1 MLLKFAFRLFTIWNM
16 NDINALTHSHII
28 WASITRGI
36 RFEKFLKK
44 YIIRWCNVLLMP
56 TLESNNALKI
66 QRYIMFLFS
75 LITHNSIAVDLIH
88 ELLYWPL
95 CIFSHVI
102 YSLMIKCNLKYFEVG
117 TLSNTK
123 LFAKSY
129 INIYQTSLNS
139 I

>member
-1 MLLKFAFRLFTIWNM
+1 MLVEFIFRLFTIRNM

-36 RFEKFLKK
+36 TFEKFLKK
-44 YIIRWCNVLLMP
+44 YIIRWCNVLLIP
-56 TLESNNALKI
+56 TLESKNALKL
-66 QRYIMFLFS
+66 QRYIMFSFS

-102 YSLMIKCNLKYFEVG
+102 YSLIKGNLKYFEVD
-117 TLSNTK
+117 TLCYTK